1 LEWVI
6 LKDVTTF
13 KAILCL
19 FKATTSARIPS
30 SSVLLISVFRSLRFD
45 RGRSGSYCCGWQYC
59 RPLLSIFWGGFLA
72 SSNVRYLI
80 RKCMTYTYLRP
91 NLMQLYFQLKITG
104 TWHFIPPFPRKKDIS
119 LKTQLSRNFTIAWK
133 RPFYFQFHCSHLAHQ
148 IR

>member
-1 LEWVI
+1 M
-6 LKDVTTF
+6 TTF

-104 TWHFIPPFPRKKDIS
+104 TWHFIPPFPQKKRYKLKNTIIKKFYYSMKTAILFSIS
-119 LKTQLSRNFTIAWK
+119 L
-133 RPFYFQFHCSHLAHQ
+133 
-148 IR
+148 